1 MKIRIIGPVGSGKT
15 TFANALSKQ
24 TGIPVTALDTLNWHR
39 MVTGDVHK
47 TPAERQTELNHVLRQ
62 NHWIIEGT
70 QYRHGQAVFCA
81 ADIIYVLDVPLWLNI
96 FRLITRWLD
105 TRMNHGPR
113 PYQQIWP
120 YVKWLKQWYRYDKLA
135 VLALLTPYRDK
146 VKIVKAFDKIKT
158 LE

>member
-62 NHWIIEGT
+62 NHWI
-70 QYRHGQAVFCA
+70 
-81 ADIIYVLDVPLWLNI
+81 
-96 FRLITRWLD
+96 
-105 TRMNHGPR
+105 
-113 PYQQIWP
+113 
-120 YVKWLKQWYRYDKLA
+120 
-135 VLALLTPYRDK
+135 
-146 VKIVKAFDKIKT
+146 KT
-158 LE
+158 